1 MAPKAFIFLLNRGI
15 NFDKAN
21 YLITIPF
28 KVEEI
33 IKLYKYLFNRET
45 KQYELTGIIS
55 ISLKEDKYICFC
67 KSFIDNKWYEYDDT
81 NVKESNINNV
91 INYNNDNNQFIP
103 CLLYYKLVN

>member
-33 IKLYKYLFNRET
+33 IKIDNYLFNRET

-55 ISLKEDKYICFC
+55 ICLKEDKYICFC
-67 KSFIDNKWYEYDDT
+67 KSFIDNKWYFYDDET
-81 NVKESNINNV
+81 ILEQDFNYIELNTKNNNI
-91 INYNNDNNQFIP
+91 IP
-103 CLLYYKLVN
+103 YILLYKRI

>member
-21 YLITIPF
+21 SLITIPF

-33 IKLYKYLFNRET
+33 IKIDNYLFNRET

-55 ISLKEDKYICFC
+55 ICLKEDKYICFC

-91 INYNNDNNQFIP
+91 INFNNDNNQFIP
-103 CLLYYKLVN
+103 CLLYYKLNN